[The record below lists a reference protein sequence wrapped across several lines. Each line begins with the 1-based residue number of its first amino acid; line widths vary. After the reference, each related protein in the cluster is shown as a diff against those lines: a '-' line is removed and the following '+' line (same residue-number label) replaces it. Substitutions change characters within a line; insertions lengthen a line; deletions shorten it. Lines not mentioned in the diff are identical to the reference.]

1 MQDIQIDAAEL
12 DQLAERLA
20 QSPELLREAKRQAF
34 EAAAPRLLA
43 LVQTQIGGSGRVM
56 SWQEKFVGSMGGYA
70 AVRPRAKTFAA
81 SRGFQTWSS
90 QEPETYAVGYITNAI
105 NSGHWKR
112 GRSYVQDKRLRGY
125 QAGSSADRVDGKQFY
140 ETAQEMAAPVA
151 RQAAEEIVATL
162 MEHLEG

>member
-12 DQLAERLA
+12 DRLAERLA
-20 QSPELLREAKRQAF
+20 QSPELLRQARRQAF

-56 SWQEKFVGSMGGYA
+56 SWQEKFVGSKGGYA
-70 AVRPRAKTFAA
+70 AVRPRAKT
-81 SRGFQTWSS
+81 WI
-90 QEPETYAVGYITNAI
+90 ETKKEKKRYAVGYVTNAI
-105 NSGHWKR
+105 NSGHRKR

-125 QAGSSADRVDGKQFY
+125 RTGSSADRVDGKHFY
-140 ETAQEMAAPVA
+140 ETAQELAAPVA
-151 RQAAEEIVATL
+151 RQAAEEIVAAL